1 MNIADFDYE
10 LPRDRIAQQPVEPRD
25 HARLMLLDSKSGR
38 VAHHHFH
45 ELGRFLR
52 PGDVLVLNDTRVIQ
66 ARLMATKRATGGKA
80 EILLLRQLDDRQ
92 WLGLVRGK
100 GLRAGASLQLVGSDI
115 DVSLREEGE
124 AGLRVLQFSRGINN
138 ELTSLGHTPLPPYIR
153 QPLTDRERYQ
163 TVYSRHDGSAAAPTA
178 GLHFTRRLLARLQ
191 KQGVQLAF
199 CTLHIGLDT
208 FQPVKVDKVSDHR
221 IHSEE
226 ARLGPAAAAAIN
238 RAARAGGRI
247 IAVGTTSART
257 LESAAAGAS
266 MNERVAAFDGNTSLF
281 IAPGY
286 RWRAIDGLITNFHLP
301 RSTLL
306 LMVSALAGREKV
318 LRAYEI
324 ARDSGYRFYSFGDAM
339 FIGPQTEC

>member
-25 HARLMLLDSKSGR
+25 SARLMLLDNVSGEI
-38 VAHHHFH
+38 AHHHFH

-52 PGDVLVLNDTRVIQ
+52 PGDALVLNDTRVLP
-66 ARLMATKRATGGKA
+66 ARLPATKKATGGKA

-100 GLRAGASLQLVGSDI
+100 GLRSGASMQLGGSDI
-115 DVSLREEGE
+115 EVAVREERE
-124 AGLRVLQFSRGINN
+124 AGLRVLQFSRSVNA
-138 ELTSLGHTPLPPYIR
+138 ELGALGHTPLPPYIR
-153 QPLTDRERYQ
+153 QPLSDRERYQ
-163 TVYSRHDGSAAAPTA
+163 TVYGRHAGSAAAPTA
-178 GLHFTRRLLARLQ
+178 GLHFTKSLLARLQ
-191 KQGVQLAF
+191 RQGVQLVY
-199 CTLHIGLDT
+199 CTLHVGLDT
-208 FQPVKVDKVSDHR
+208 FQPVKVEKVADHR

-238 RAARAGGRI
+238 RAAQAGGRV

-257 LESAAAGAS
+257 LESAAANAPAG
-266 MNERVAAFDGNTSLF
+266 ERVAPYDGNTSLF

-286 RWRAIDGLITNFHLP
+286 RWRAVDGLITNFHLP

-306 LMVSALAGREKV
+306 LMISALAGREKV
-318 LRAYEI
+318 LRAYEV
-324 ARDSGYRFYSFGDAM
+324 ARDCGYRFYSFGDAM
-339 FIGPQTEC
+339 FIGPQTDC

>member
-1 MNIADFDYE
+1 MNISDFDYE
-10 LPRDRIAQQPVEPRD
+10 LPRDRIAQKPVEPRD
-25 HARLMLLDSKSGR
+25 HARLMLLNSESGR

-45 ELGRFLR
+45 ELGRFLCR
-52 PGDVLVLNDTRVIQ
+52 GDLLVLNDTRVIP
-66 ARLMATKRATGGKA
+66 ARLLATKRATGGKA
-80 EILLLRQLDDRQ
+80 EILLLRQLEDRQ

-115 DVSLREEGE
+115 DVSLREERE
-124 AGLRVLQFSRGINN
+124 AGLRVLRFSKGINS
-138 ELTSLGHTPLPPYIR
+138 ELASLGHTPLPPYIR
-153 QPLTDRERYQ
+153 QPLTDDERYQ
-163 TVYSRHDGSAAAPTA
+163 TVYSRYEGSAAAPTA
-178 GLHFTRRLLARLQ
+178 GLHFTRRLLTRL
-191 KQGVQLAF
+191 KRRGVQLVF

-208 FQPVKVDKVSDHR
+208 FQPVKVEQVEDHR
-221 IHSEE
+221 IHSEK
-226 ARLGPAAAAAIN
+226 ARLGQAAAAAIN
-238 RAARAGGRI
+238 QAAKAGGRI

-266 MNERVAAFDGNTSLF
+266 AGERVAAFDGNTSLF

-318 LRAYEI
+318 LQAYEI
-324 ARDSGYRFYSFGDAM
+324 ARDNGYRFYSFGDAM
-339 FIGPQTEC
+339 FIGPRTGC

>member
-25 HARLMLLDSKSGR
+25 NARLMLLDSESGR

-45 ELGRFLR
+45 ELGRFLQ
-52 PGDVLVLNDTRVIQ
+52 PGDVLVLNDTRVIP
-66 ARLMATKRATGGKA
+66 ARLLATRRATGGKA
-80 EILLLRQLDDRQ
+80 EILLLRQLGDLQ

-115 DVSLREEGE
+115 DVSVREERE
-124 AGLRVLQFSRGINN
+124 AGLRVLQFSKGINN
-138 ELTSLGHTPLPPYIR
+138 ELASLGHTPLPPYIR

-163 TVYSRHDGSAAAPTA
+163 TVYSRHEGSAAAPTA
-178 GLHFTRRLLARLQ
+178 GLHFTRSLLARL
-191 KQGVQLAF
+191 KGRGVQLVY

-208 FQPVKVDKVSDHR
+208 FQPVKVDKVGDHS

-226 ARLGPAAAAAIN
+226 AWLSPAAAAAIN

-257 LESAAAGAS
+257 LESAAASAAPG
-266 MNERVAAFDGNTSLF
+266 ETVAAFDGNTSLF

-301 RSTLL
+301 RTTLL
-306 LMVSALAGREKV
+306 LMVCALAGREKV
-318 LRAYEI
+318 LRAYEM
-324 ARDSGYRFYSFGDAM
+324 ARDNGYRFYSFGDVM
-339 FIGPQTEC
+339 FIGPQTDC